1 VSYNFLPMERSREAL
16 LPTNMWEWRPRDHF
30 AYFVAEFADTLEFVV
45 AAADVP
51 REGAGARRGG
61 AGRTEALSVVTS
73 TGRRPRG
80 QRPHEEALGGGLVAS
95 FAGEDVDD
103 LAMLVNR
110 PVRAGPAAG
119 DLDVRLIDEPP
130 LARPVPTRPGRLNQ
144 QGREALHPH
153 R

>member
-16 LPTNMWEWRPRDHF
+16 LPTTMWEWLPRDHF

-73 TGRRPRG
+73 TGRRPWVSARTKK
-80 QRPHEEALGGGLVAS
+80 R
-95 FAGEDVDD
+95 
-103 LAMLVNR
+103 
-110 PVRAGPAAG
+110 RAAAWS
-119 DLDVRLIDEPP
+119 RRS
-130 LARPVPTRPGRLNQ
+130 LARTSMTWPCWSTAR
-144 QGREALHPH
+144 
-153 R
+153 